1 MIVIGGG
8 SRGYAA
14 AFGLSNWEERQ
25 PSLNAPRGAAHVSI
39 EAAGCILREAAITT
53 DQAFEMTET
62 PLSLLICD
70 SGYIEIEMAF
80 LMNAFGAKVILATES
95 PRILPREDHDTSQ
108 RIAHPCI
115 GPEIFAAIGNR
126 FTPACSLLRVGG

>member
-14 AFGLSNWEERQ
+14 AIRASQLGGKAALVEC
-25 PSLNAPRGAAHVSI
+25 AKRGGACVNR
-39 EAAGCILREAAITT
+39 GCILREAAITT